1 MAQFDESPSKNP
13 VLRRST
19 ATYDPKQ
26 FAAMQ
31 QAAIKGGQPLPV
43 LPTPVT
49 DGAVTLPDVIMKTSL
64 SLIVLIAAAV
74 VGWNVLGKSFTSS
87 GSGAGIF
94 IVILCALAALGVGIA
109 NSVMKKVSPPLVLLY
124 SVLEGLFLGAI
135 SAAFQHYYSS
145 PNSTLGI
152 VGNAVLATIIVFVV
166 TLALFATGIVRVTPR
181 FQKMMIIGL
190 VSYLI
195 LGLISLVSLL
205 FGVGNGWGLYGL
217 GPLGIV
223 LCLVGVGLASMSL
236 VLDFGAIQQAIAYGV
251 PERESWRFA
260 YGITVTLVWLYLELL
275 RLFAI
280 LQGR

>member
-1 MAQFDESPSKNP
+1 MAQLDESPSKNP
-13 VLRRST
+13 ILRRYT

-31 QAAIKGGQPLPV
+31 QAAIKTGQPVPV

-49 DGAVTLPDVIMKTSL
+49 EDAVTLPDVIMKTSL
-64 SLIVLIAAAV
+64 SLIVLVAAAV
-74 VGWNVLGKSFTSS
+74 VGWTTLTQSWGVV
-87 GSGAGIF
+87 
-94 IVILCALAALGVGIA
+94 IVCMLAAFGVGIA
-109 NSVMKKVSPPLVLLY
+109 NTVMKKVQPLLVLLY

-135 SAAFQHYYSS
+135 SATFQHYYSA

-166 TLALFATGIVRVTPR
+166 TLGLFATGIIRVTPR

-190 VSYLI
+190 ISYLI

-205 FGVGNGWGLYGL
+205 FGVGGGWGLYGL

-223 LCLVGVGLASMSL
+223 LCLAGVALASMSL
-236 VLDFGAIQQAIAYGV
+236 VLDFGAIQQAITYGV

-260 YGITVTLVWLYLELL
+260 YGLTVTLVWLYLELL

>member
-1 MAQFDESPSKNP
+1 MAQLDESPSKNP
-13 VLRRST
+13 ILRRYT

-31 QAAIKGGQPLPV
+31 QAAIKTGQPMPV

-49 DGAVTLPDVIMKTSL
+49 DDAVTLPDVIMKTSL

-74 VGWNVLGKSFTSS
+74 VGWNTLGTAFTSANN
-87 GSGAGIF
+87 GSAILILIVCIF
-94 IVILCALAALGVGIA
+94 AALGVGIA
-109 NSVMKKVSPPLVLLY
+109 NTVMKQVQPLLVLLY
-124 SVLEGLFLGAI
+124 SVLEGFAVGAI
-135 SAAFQHYYSS
+135 SASVQHYYSS

-152 VGNAVLATIIVFVV
+152 VGNAVLATLIVFVV
-166 TLALFATGIVRVTPR
+166 TLGLFASGLIRVTPR

-195 LGLISLVSLL
+195 LGVVSLVSAL
-205 FGVGNGWGLYGL
+205 FGVGGGWGLYGL
-217 GPLGIV
+217 GPIGIV
-223 LCLVGVGLASMSL
+223 LCLLGVGLATMSL
-236 VLDFGAIQQAIAYGV
+236 VLDFGAIQQAINYGV

-275 RLFAI
+275 RLMAI